1 MAVRTVRLDDETE
14 KVLEDLKGETGQS
27 VSTLL
32 KRGIFSLQSEIRRQR
47 PSRTAYEIYEEL
59 DLGPGGYAVAP
70 STETR
75 RGVQEAIRK
84 KLDR

>member
-1 MAVRTVRLDDETE
+1 MAVRTVRLDDDTE
-14 KVLEDLKGETGQS
+14 KVLETLKGETGLS

-32 KRGIFSLQSEIRRQR
+32 KRGIFALQSELSQQR
-47 PSRTAYEIYEEL
+47 PSRTAFEIYEEL
-59 DLGPGGYAVAP
+59 DLGPGGFAIAP

-84 KLDR
+84 KLNR

>member
-14 KVLEDLKGETGQS
+14 KVLEGLKGETGQS

-47 PSRTAYEIYEEL
+47 PSRSAYEIYEEL